1 MTPKGFEAAGWLW
14 LLLGVAALTAL
25 YVGVQLQRKKY
36 VARFSNVELL
46 GSVAPRRPGW
56 RRHLTFGLVLV
67 ALALLSVGLARP
79 SHAVNVPRERATV
92 VVAIDVSLSME
103 ATDVLPSRIEAAK
116 VAAREFVDKIPTR
129 INVGLVSFGGNAS
142 LLVPPTLDRDSVKV
156 AVAGLKLEAS
166 TAIGEAIFT
175 SLQAIDNFSKATTA
189 PGDKPPPQRIVLLS
203 DGSNT
208 VGRPIDQAIAAAR
221 KAGVQVSTIA
231 FGTPDATITYGG
243 RTVRVPADEN
253 ALSQIAAQTGGSF
266 HTAHS
271 EEELR
276 SVYQD
281 IGSQIGYTKAN
292 RENSRPFYIVG
303 LLLLFT
309 AAGTSML
316 WAGRLV

>member
-1 MTPKGFEAAGWLW
+1 MIPKDFQSAAWLW

-25 YVGVQLQRKKY
+25 YVAVQLQRKKY

-56 RRHLTFGLVLV
+56 RRHLTFALVL
-67 ALALLSVGLARP
+67 LALTALSFGLARP

-103 ATDVLPSRIEAAK
+103 ATDVLPSRLEAAK
-116 VAAREFVDKIPTR
+116 TAAREFVGQVPSR
-129 INVGLVSFGGNAS
+129 INVGLVSFGGSAS
-142 LLVPPTLDRDSVKV
+142 LLVPPTLNRDAVKV
-156 AVAGLKLEAS
+156 AISGLKLQAS

-175 SLQAIDNFSKATTA
+175 SLQAIDNFSKASVA
-189 PGDKPPPQRIVLLS
+189 PGDKPPPARIVLLS

-208 VGRPIDQAIAAAR
+208 VGRPVDDAIAAAK

-243 RTVRVPADEN
+243 RTVRVPADQ
-253 ALSQIAAQTGGSF
+253 ATLSRIAAETGGSF
-266 HTAHS
+266 HTAES

-276 SVYQD
+276 SVYKD
-281 IGSQIGYTKAN
+281 IGTQIGYTKTH
-292 RENSRPFYIVG
+292 RENSRPWFITG
-303 LLLLFT
+303 LILLFA